1 MEFGR
6 IKKQQCTAAAELE
19 AACLDT
25 AWSAAQIEE
34 AATGEDTLYLCAAE
48 GDELC
53 AVASCV
59 FSAFEAMV
67 ENVAV
72 SEKHRRK
79 GLAAKLMELI
89 AEEAVRRGAEQISLE
104 VASKNSAARALYT
117 KAGFVAVGVRKG
129 FYRRQNDDALVM
141 IKEIKAE

>member
-6 IKKQQCTAAAELE
+6 IKKQHITAAAELE

-25 AWSAAQIEE
+25 AWSAAQIDNAADREDALYL
-34 AATGEDTLYLCAAE
+34 AATE

-67 ENVAV
+67 ENVATA
-72 SEKHRRK
+72 EKHRKR
-79 GLAAKLMELI
+79 GYAAELMKLIE
-89 AEEAVRRGAEQISLE
+89 AEARRRDLEQISLE
-104 VASKNSAARALYT
+104 VASRNSAAIALYT
-117 KAGFVAVGVRKG
+117 KAGFTVAGLRKG

-141 IKEIKAE
+141 IKEIHAE